1 MASPGLSPSAKE
13 PRVEG
18 EEGDSQEDMEDVE
31 GEMSTSEGEERISEQ
46 DTNVTL
52 RKSKKNTQK

>member
-1 MASPGLSPSAKE
+1 MHP
-13 PRVEG
+13 V
-18 EEGDSQEDMEDVE
+18 DSLEDMEDVE

-46 DTNVTL
+46 DTNVTV